1 MTLARVCSGRVVC
14 SCNAI
19 ASSHHTNNSTKVS
32 ANLDSKDQACIQMKM
47 PLRSMPGRAT
57 NSEKRVIRRSYNRR
71 TRLRGGF
78 RNVGFGFPSGL
89 KPIFFHPPIKS
100 SATEPQHL
108 GGLAYITLR
117 TLHRFADQNGLH
129 GLKAEIFQVLTM
141 LTQRVQSQVGAF
153 NLSSTA
159 HQNRTLEGVFEF
171 ADISWPRVLHQQL
184 QRGSLESL
192 DGPPV

>member
-1 MTLARVCSGRVVC
+1 MTLAKVCSGRVVC

-19 ASSHHTNNSTKVS
+19 ASSHHTNNASRVR
-32 ANLDSKDQACIQMKM
+32 ANLDSRDQGSIQMKT

-57 NSEKRVIRRSYNRR
+57 NSEKRLIRRSYNRR

-100 SATEPQHL
+100 SATEPQDL

-117 TLHRFADQNGLH
+117 TLQGFADQNGFH
-129 GLKAEIFQVLTM
+129 RLKAEIFQVLTM
-141 LTQRVQSQVGAF
+141 LAQGVQSQVGAF

-159 HQNRTLEGVFEF
+159 HQNRTLQGVLEF
-171 ADISWPRVLHQQL
+171 ADVSWPGVLHQQL
-184 QRGSLESL
+184 
-192 DGPPV
+192 